1 MGLFGLTRKSKKP
14 VIINEYYTY
23 NTPTYNTSATATA
36 IVSAPVQPSYQAQA
50 RLPSSKDNASE
61 VYSTPATEKIH
72 EEDED
77 FERMIADITRT
88 EEEIDRMIA
97 EMEVEEAELEAIE
110 KKFCEQQKGKK
121 AEAAARAA

>member
-1 MGLFGLTRKSKKP
+1 MTGKGRGRGRGRGRGGPLSGDIFCSCGRGIMRRDGRGALTTFK
-14 VIINEYYTY
+14 
-23 NTPTYNTSATATA
+23 A
-36 IVSAPVQPSYQAQA
+36 
-50 RLPSSKDNASE
+50 KDNASE